1 MQNGDIMT
9 NLEQFFADG
18 GRITVLAMRKP
29 RKSERTFPANKGS
42 VYNLGAK
49 AVSLGACGLLKR
61 KHG

>member
-1 MQNGDIMT
+1 MQRSGKGDIMT
-9 NLEQFFADG
+9 NLEQFLADG
-18 GRITVLAMRKP
+18 GKVT
-29 RKSERTFPANKGS
+29 

>member
-1 MQNGDIMT
+1 MT
-9 NLEQFFADG
+9 NLEQFLADG
-18 GRITVLAMRKP
+18 SSITVIAMRKP
-29 RKSERTFPANKGS
+29 RKAERTFPANKGS

>member
-1 MQNGDIMT
+1 MT
-9 NLEQFFADG
+9 NLEQFLADG
-18 GRITVLAMRKP
+18 GKVTVVAMRKP

>member
-1 MQNGDIMT
+1 MT
-9 NLEQFFADG
+9 NLEQFLADG
-18 GRITVLAMRKP
+18 GSITVIAMRKP